1 MKVEI
6 GIHTSAE
13 LFQELKEQR
22 IQFNPFALQLFE
34 DQMIQTKQGGQTL
47 SVLVTTPSELGA
59 PFGATLAELLA
70 HAALKGLE
78 PCPLAV
84 APYLLL
90 QDISLT
96 KDEYITLASLP
107 LAQEETY
114 PRGLYL
120 RKRDDGVWLRGYRC
134 DDAFIFP
141 PSMKFVFIDA
151 KAKEGGKRLT
161 FDYYSFPTISLEICC
176 SF

>member
-6 GIHTSAE
+6 GNHTNAE
-13 LFQELKEQR
+13 LLQELKKQH
-22 IQFNPFALQLFE
+22 IQLNSFALQLFE
-34 DQMIQTKQGGQTL
+34 DQMIQTKQRVQTL
-47 SVLVTTPSELGA
+47 SLSITTPSDLGA
-59 PFGATLAELLA
+59 PFGATLAELLD

-90 QDISLT
+90 QGISLT

-141 PSMKFVFIDA
+141 PSMKFVFIDV
-151 KAKEGGKRLT
+151 KAKEGEQ
-161 FDYYSFPTISLEICC
+161 D
-176 SF
+176 

>member
-6 GIHTSAE
+6 GNHTNAE
-13 LFQELKEQR
+13 LLQELKEQR

-34 DQMIQTKQGGQTL
+34 DQLIQTKQRVQTL
-47 SVLVTTPSELGA
+47 TLSITTPSELGA

-90 QDISLT
+90 QGISLT

-107 LAQEETY
+107 LVQEETY

-120 RKRDDGVWLRGYRC
+120 RKLDDGAWLRGYRC

-141 PSMKFVFIDA
+141 PSMKFVFINL
-151 KAKEGGKRLT
+151 KAPQEG
-161 FDYYSFPTISLEICC
+161 
-176 SF
+176 

>member
-6 GIHTSAE
+6 GNHTNAV
-13 LFQELKEQR
+13 LLQELKEQR
-22 IQFNPFALQLFE
+22 IQFNSFALQLFE
-34 DQMIQTKQGGQTL
+34 DQMIQTKQHVQTL
-47 SVLVTTPSELGA
+47 SLSITTPSELGA
-59 PFGATLAELLA
+59 SFGATLAELVA

-90 QDISLT
+90 QGTSLT

-107 LAQEETY
+107 LAKEDTY

-134 DDAFIFP
+134 EDAFIFP
-141 PSMKFVFIDA
+141 PSMKFVFIDL
-151 KAKEGGKRLT
+151 KAPQEG
-161 FDYYSFPTISLEICC
+161 
-176 SF
+176 

>member
-1 MKVEI
+1 MNVEI
-6 GIHTSAE
+6 GNHTNAE
-13 LFQELKEQR
+13 LLQELKEQR
-22 IQFNPFALQLFE
+22 IRFNPFALQLFE
-34 DQMIQTKQGGQTL
+34 DQLIQTKQRVQTL

-151 KAKEGGKRLT
+151 KAKEEEQ
-161 FDYYSFPTISLEICC
+161 Y
-176 SF
+176 

>member
-6 GIHTSAE
+6 GNHTNAE
-13 LFQELKEQR
+13 LLQELKEQR

-34 DQMIQTKQGGQTL
+34 DQLIQTKQRVQTL
-47 SVLVTTPSELGA
+47 SLSITTPSELGA

-90 QDISLT
+90 QGISLT

-107 LAQEETY
+107 LVQEETY
-114 PRGLYL
+114 PRGLYF
-120 RKRDDGVWLRGYRC
+120 RKRDDGVWLRSYRC

-151 KAKEGGKRLT
+151 KTKEGEQ
-161 FDYYSFPTISLEICC
+161 Y
-176 SF
+176 

>member
-6 GIHTSAE
+6 GNHTNAE
-13 LFQELKEQR
+13 LLQELKELR

-34 DQMIQTKQGGQTL
+34 DQMIQTKQRAQTL
-47 SVLVTTPSELGA
+47 SLSIITPSELGA
-59 PFGATLAELLA
+59 SFGATLAELLT

-90 QDISLT
+90 QGILLT
-96 KDEYITLASLP
+96 KDEYITVASLP

-134 DDAFIFP
+134 DDTFIFP

-151 KAKEGGKRLT
+151 KVKEGEQ
-161 FDYYSFPTISLEICC
+161 Y
-176 SF
+176 

>member
-6 GIHTSAE
+6 GNHTNAE
-13 LFQELKEQR
+13 LLQELKKQR
-22 IQFNPFALQLFE
+22 IQLNPFALQLFE
-34 DQMIQTKQGGQTL
+34 DQMIQTTQCSQTL
-47 SVLVTTPSELGA
+47 SVSVTTPSELGA

-90 QDISLT
+90 HGISLT
-96 KDEYITLASLP
+96 KDEYITLASLS
-107 LAQEETY
+107 LAQEEAY

-120 RKRDDGVWLRGYRC
+120 RRRDDGVWLRGYRC

-151 KAKEGGKRLT
+151 KAKE
-161 FDYYSFPTISLEICC
+161 EEQH
-176 SF
+176 

>member
-6 GIHTSAE
+6 GTHSNAD
-13 LFQELKEQR
+13 LVKQLKEQR
-22 IQFNPFALQLFE
+22 VQLNPFALQLFE
-34 DQMIQTKQGGQTL
+34 DQMIQTTQCSQTL
-47 SVLVTTPSELGA
+47 SVSVTTPSELGA

-70 HAALKGLE
+70 HAALEGLE

-90 QDISLT
+90 QGISLT
-96 KDEYITLASLP
+96 KDEYVTLASLH
-107 LAQEETY
+107 LEQEETY

-120 RKRDDGVWLRGYRC
+120 RRRDDSVWLRGYRC

-151 KAKEGGKRLT
+151 KAKE
-161 FDYYSFPTISLEICC
+161 EEQH
-176 SF
+176 

>member
-1 MKVEI
+1 MKIEI
-6 GIHTSAE
+6 GNHTNAE
-13 LFQELKEQR
+13 LLQELKELR

-34 DQMIQTKQGGQTL
+34 DQMIQTKQRAQTL
-47 SVLVTTPSELGA
+47 SLSIITPSDLGA
-59 PFGATLAELLA
+59 PFGATLSELLE
-70 HAALKGLE
+70 HAALKRLE
-78 PCPLAV
+78 PCPLAA

-90 QDISLT
+90 QGISLT
-96 KDEYITLASLP
+96 KDEYITIASLP
-107 LAQEETY
+107 LAQKDTY

-151 KAKEGGKRLT
+151 KAKEEEQ
-161 FDYYSFPTISLEICC
+161 Y
-176 SF
+176 